1 MLLAVRSGLMSQ
13 QHTHKE
19 EERIPVM
26 TLLQKALKAVHDEVM
41 EKMERRLSLWIHEVT
56 TD

>member
-1 MLLAVRSGLMSQ
+1 MSQ